1 MAVPTVIVTMEV
13 RAISG
18 IASMAG
24 PRQGSLQPVSQ
35 HLGDESW
42 IRHMSDVAVA
52 CEDVYVRAWDC

>member
-1 MAVPTVIVTMEV
+1 MEV

-24 PRQGSLQPVSQ
+24 LWQGLLHPVSQ

-42 IRHMSDVAVA
+42 IRHMGEVTVA
-52 CEDVYVRAWDC
+52 CEDVYLRA